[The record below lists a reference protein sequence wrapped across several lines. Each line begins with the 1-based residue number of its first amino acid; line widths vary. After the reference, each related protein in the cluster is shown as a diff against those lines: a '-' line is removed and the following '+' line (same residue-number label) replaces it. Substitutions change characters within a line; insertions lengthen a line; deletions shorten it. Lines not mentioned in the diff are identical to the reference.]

1 MNRFVRKLTFKNSLN
16 KAPYDILIVDDS
28 KYIIELLTKIF
39 TLKGYKC
46 NAVRDYP
53 SAMNELNNN
62 KPRLIFLDVNM
73 PDINGY
79 EFCKN
84 IKSSEK
90 HKDILVYYLTGTSQ
104 SEISIK
110 TLETKA
116 DGFITKPF
124 DLSDFNDVFEYINL
138 KKDS

>member
-1 MNRFVRKLTFKNSLN
+1 MPKNKSI
-16 KAPYDILIVDDS
+16 KAPYDILIIDDS
-28 KYIIELLTKIF
+28 KYIIELLTQIF
-39 TLKGYKC
+39 TLKEYTCK
-46 NAVRDYP
+46 AVRDF
-53 SAMNELNNN
+53 STAMNELNNN
-62 KPRLIFLDVNM
+62 KPKIIFLDVNM

-79 EFCKN
+79 QFCEM
-84 IKSSEK
+84 IKSNEK

-124 DLSDFNDVFEYINL
+124 DLADFNDVFEYINL
-138 KKDS
+138 KKVDN

>member
-1 MNRFVRKLTFKNSLN
+1 MYDKS
-16 KAPYDILIVDDS
+16 PYDILIIDDS
-28 KYIIELLTKIF
+28 KYIIELLTQIF
-39 TLKGYKC
+39 TSKGFTC
-46 NAVRDYP
+46 NAVRDFS

-79 EFCKN
+79 QFCEM
-84 IKSSEK
+84 IKSNEK
-90 HKDILVYYLTGTSQ
+90 HKDILVYYLTGISQ

-116 DGFITKPF
+116 DSYITKPF

-138 KKDS
+138 KKADN

>member
-1 MNRFVRKLTFKNSLN
+1 MTPKNKSI
-16 KAPYDILIVDDS
+16 KAPYDILIIDDS
-28 KYIIELLTKIF
+28 KYIIELLTQIF
-39 TLKGYKC
+39 TLKEYTCK
-46 NAVRDYP
+46 AVRDF
-53 SAMNELNNN
+53 STAMNELNNN
-62 KPRLIFLDVNM
+62 KPKIIFLDVNM

-79 EFCKN
+79 QFCEM
-84 IKSSEK
+84 IKSNEK

-124 DLSDFNDVFEYINL
+124 DLADFNDVFEYINL
-138 KKDS
+138 KKVDN

>member
-1 MNRFVRKLTFKNSLN
+1 MTPKNKSI
-16 KAPYDILIVDDS
+16 KAPYDILIIDDS
-28 KYIIELLTKIF
+28 KYIIELLTQIF
-39 TLKGYKC
+39 TLKEYTCK
-46 NAVRDYP
+46 AVRDF
-53 SAMNELNNN
+53 STAMNELNNN
-62 KPRLIFLDVNM
+62 KPKIIFLDVNM

-79 EFCKN
+79 QFCKM
-84 IKSSEK
+84 IKSNEK

-124 DLSDFNDVFEYINL
+124 DLADFNDVFEYINL
-138 KKDS
+138 KKVDN

>member
-1 MNRFVRKLTFKNSLN
+1 MTPKNKSI
-16 KAPYDILIVDDS
+16 KAPYDILIIDDS
-28 KYIIELLTKIF
+28 KYIIELLTQIF
-39 TLKGYKC
+39 TLKGYSCK
-46 NAVRDYP
+46 AVRDFS

-79 EFCKN
+79 QFCEM
-84 IKSSEK
+84 IKSNEK
-90 HKDILVYYLTGTSQ
+90 HKDILVYYLTGTPQ

-124 DLSDFNDVFEYINL
+124 DLSDFNNVFEYITL
-138 KKDS
+138 KKADN

>member
-1 MNRFVRKLTFKNSLN
+1 MNSFVRKLVPKNMLN

-28 KYIIELLTKIF
+28 KYIIELLTQIF

-46 NAVRDYP
+46 KAVSDYS
-53 SAMNELNNN
+53 SAMDELNNN

-79 EFCKN
+79 QFCEI

-90 HKDILVYYLTGTSQ
+90 YKDILVYYLTGTSQ
-104 SEISIK
+104 SEISVK

-138 KKDS
+138 KR

>member
-1 MNRFVRKLTFKNSLN
+1 MTFKKNIDKIS
-16 KAPYDILIVDDS
+16 YDILIIDDS
-28 KYIIELLTKIF
+28 KYIIELLTQIF
-39 TLKGYKC
+39 TLKGYICK
-46 NAVRDYP
+46 AVRNFS
-53 SAMNELNNN
+53 SAIKELNSN

-79 EFCKN
+79 HLCEM
-84 IKSSEK
+84 IKSNDKYKE
-90 HKDILVYYLTGTSQ
+90 ILVYYLTGLSH

-124 DLSDFNDVFEYINL
+124 DLSDFNEVFDYINL
-138 KKDS
+138 QKAKNRSN